1 MKVGDT
7 MEAAGVGIFFPGI
20 AQGRGYS
27 HVLRL
32 IFALLAGHDGDVQ
45 GKVIMVHTER
55 VLTSVC
61 LY

>member
-1 MKVGDT
+1 

-20 AQGRGYS
+20 AQGRGNS

-32 IFALLAGHDGDVQ
+32 LVALLAGHDGDVQ